1 MRYVWLSSVL
11 LVSVAPA
18 VLAQGGT
25 AKSSLQLRQKATLS
39 APRLSP
45 TLQREIFEGN
55 SALRLDLGKD
65 AATDAQLPLA
75 RRAAVPFKSLALIKN
90 GKAIQ
95 EDAEV
100 VLDDGR
106 KLKLTEFRK
115 QYDSMEKDLNAVG
128 YSLKGTEKTVV
139 LRKFAKP
146 NSVLQTN
153 AQALQATIAPG
164 AALALSPAAKL
175 DASALPTLENGS
187 EFSRAQLG
195 SPMAQFV
202 GKGEPAGGISSR
214 NVALRSAN
222 LANLKVQLS
231 ALDGP
236 VSESVNIRKPFGWD
250 LSNDLFGVYLKGE
263 YSLNGK
269 TSGSSR
275 LNTEFKDIDAEFHF
289 KATASAGGH
298 VLSKQA
304 ELLRAEA
311 TYDTS
316 KKTDTVTIG
325 ANAYV
330 VGQKIWGQ
338 SKTLGPNERRGSVEQ
353 KKSIRVGVGASF
365 PIWGPFSVGCELGFA
380 GEAGFKASYELM
392 GSGVSGQVVPYA
404 NTSAYAAGFVG
415 IGGDLVQVGVQANLT
430 LVNFS
435 AQFGAQAGV
444 AIKTPAGGAPSLS
457 APRDVVLYEKAWL
470 HYDVTALAGNV
481 EAYVQTPTVKV
492 ADWVPFFG
500 GDTIVEGHR
509 YSANLFDWDGLHT
522 SGYLF
527 NQSESIVIGKTS
539 GSTLPGRNLGTIK
552 KLN

>member
-1 MRYVWLSSVL
+1 MRQLWLSSIL
-11 LVSVAPA
+11 IISVAPA
-18 VLAQGGT
+18 SLAQGGT
-25 AKSSLQLRQKATLS
+25 VKPTLQLRQKPTLS

-45 TLQREIFEGN
+45 ALQREIFEGN
-55 SALRLDLGKD
+55 TALRLDLGKD
-65 AATDAQLPLA
+65 TATDTQLPLV
-75 RRAAVPFKSLALIKN
+75 RRVAVPFRSLAIEKN
-90 GKAIQ
+90 GKKIQ

-128 YSLKGTEKTVV
+128 YSLKGPEKSVV

-146 NSVLQTN
+146 NAVLQTN

-164 AALALSPAAKL
+164 AALALAPAAKL
-175 DASALPTLENGS
+175 ENSTPTLEAAS

-214 NVALRSAN
+214 NVALHSAN
-222 LANLKVQLS
+222 LANLKLQLS

-263 YSLNGK
+263 YSLSGK
-269 TSGSSR
+269 TSGASR
-275 LNTEFKDIDAEFHF
+275 LNTEFKDLDAEFHF

-311 TYDTS
+311 TYDTN
-316 KKTDTVTIG
+316 KKTDTVTLG

-380 GEAGFKASYELM
+380 GEAGFKASYDLL
-392 GSGVSGQVVPYA
+392 GSGVSGQIVPYA

-444 AIKTPAGGAPSLS
+444 AIKAPAGGGVSPT

-539 GSTLPGRNLGTIK
+539 GSSVPGKNLGTIK